1 MSSIHPALI
10 SIRVKIGARRN
21 HYGFPLPTD
30 GTKWLVCAW
39 KKDKIF
45 ITGWVCLYM
54 CGIVYFVK
62 IGERIETKISLSI
75 ICAASYKLRK
85 CLKVA
90 KTSTIIILLRYA
102 ENVETFVKI

>member
-21 HYGFPLPTD
+21 HYGFSLPTD

-45 ITGWVCLYM
+45 ITGWVWLIYVWYYILCENW
-54 CGIVYFVK
+54 K
-62 IGERIETKISLSI
+62 E
-75 ICAASYKLRK
+75 
-85 CLKVA
+85 LKRRF
-90 KTSTIIILLRYA
+90 L
-102 ENVETFVKI
+102 